1 MREDQRGCCWGSWRA
16 TAVGMVAEVLGRMV
30 ARVPEK
36 SVGILVQKRLSE
48 GEEVPWDSPQLAGA
62 ARLTD
67 AALPCMAV
75 SWMKSRGWSPDVL
88 PGTRSPG
95 PSTLG
100 FMVLESLLS
109 SSILSTAP
117 S

>member
-1 MREDQRGCCWGSWRA
+1 
-16 TAVGMVAEVLGRMV
+16 MVTEVLGRMV

-48 GEEVPWDSPQLAGA
+48 GEEVPRDSPQLAGA

-109 SSILSTAP
+109 SSILSAAP